1 MIYTRLNRAIILT
14 AVSLF
19 MNACQ
24 DLTSKLPAGVEDPKY
39 YITPQAAHQMAA
51 NVRYEFQA
59 NVREFF
65 RESGIIT
72 DELDDKD
79 SLQRIPGEFDNFLI
93 LTQRHLPD
101 EAIDN
106 TPLSGTISQIK
117 SYGGL
122 QRIRSIASLARIALE
137 VYAPE
142 SLPSERGEMY
152 IYEALANVML
162 ADLYCS
168 GIPLSTV
175 DFNQDYTYRPG
186 SRTIDVYKNAV
197 SLFDSALKLT
207 VQDPKLTALA
217 QVGKARALLALGN
230 VMDAAVTVRGIS
242 QDFQFEMPVFV
253 ASNGST
259 SLRLTTSS
267 IGDRKGEIGLP
278 FISAKDPRI
287 SVELYTGGVWVPKSQ
302 SEILIASYVEAK
314 LIEAESLIQVEDE
327 SFIDV
332 LNDLRTDGT
341 FMVQDGDTIYNAGTG
356 KVTGLRPLQ
365 DPAVETI
372 PAGQTALDVRIDLL
386 MEERAFWLFL
396 TGHRQGDLRRL
407 IRNYGRSVENV
418 YPRGKSKGGFG
429 GYDAYVDVPVPTTER
444 FNPHFFGC
452 LGRGE

>member
-1 MIYTRLNRAIILT
+1 MITVLGILM
-14 AVSLF
+14 S
-19 MNACQ
+19 ACQ

-39 YITPQAAHQMAA
+39 YITSEAAHRMAA

-59 NVREFF
+59 NVRDFF

-72 DELDDKD
+72 DELDDRD
-79 SLQRIPGEFDNFLI
+79 SLKRIPGEFDDFLV

-101 EAIDN
+101 EAIGN

-122 QRIRSIASLARIALE
+122 QRIRSIASLARAALE

-175 DFNQDYTYRPG
+175 DFNQDYTYHPG
-186 SRTIDVYKNAV
+186 SRTLEVYKNAI
-197 SLFDSALKLT
+197 SLFDSALTLT
-207 VQDPKLTALA
+207 VQDPQLTALA

-230 VMDAAVTVRGIS
+230 VMDAAVAVRGIS
-242 QDFQFEMPVFV
+242 QDFRFAMPIFV

-259 SLRLTTSS
+259 SLRLTTLS
-267 IGDRKGEIGLP
+267 IGNRKGEIGLP
-278 FISAKDPRI
+278 FIGAGDPRI
-287 SVELYTGGVWVPKSQ
+287 SAEQYLGSWVPKSQ
-302 SEILIASYVEAK
+302 SEVLIASYVEAK
-314 LIEAESLIQVEDE
+314 LIEAESLIQMEDE
-327 SFIDV
+327 QFIDV

-341 FMVQDGDTIYNAGTG
+341 FIVENDDTVYSAGTG
-356 KVTGLRPLQ
+356 KVTGLHPLQ
-365 DPAVETI
+365 DPAIGAI
-372 PAGQTALDVRIDLL
+372 PAGQTALDVRIDL
-386 MEERAFWLFL
+386 MMQERAFWLFL